1 MTDPIA
7 ADATAAA
14 PATPA
19 TPATPSV
26 PATPATPAAQAGALR
41 LSRAVTL
48 AAFAALAV
56 LSMAWEFWLA
66 PLRPGGS
73 LLALKAVPLVLAIP
87 ALRAGRLR
95 AYQAWSMAILI
106 YLCEGL
112 VRATSDAPP
121 SAWLAILEAVLA
133 LAAFGAILVYTR
145 ARRLAA
151 GPAH

>member
-1 MTDPIA
+1 MRGLTTTKSPTDTPTQYRSNPA
-7 ADATAAA
+7 RA
-14 PATPA
+14 P
-19 TPATPSV
+19 
-26 PATPATPAAQAGALR
+26 
-41 LSRAVTL
+41 L
-48 AAFAALAV
+48 AYLAV
-56 LSMAWEFWLA
+56 LAGAGVFG
-66 PLRPGGS
+66 PPPVRPGGS
-73 LLALKAVPLVLAIP
+73 LFGLRGVPRGGASRGW
-87 ALRAGRLR
+87 RAGRLR
-95 AYQAWSMAILI
+95 ADQAWSMAILI

>member
-1 MTDPIA
+1 MIRAMTDPIA
-7 ADATAAA
+7 ANAA
-14 PATPA
+14 PGAP
-19 TPATPSV
+19 P
-26 PATPATPAAQAGALR
+26 AQAGTLR
-41 LSRAVTL
+41 VSRAITL
-48 AAFAALAV
+48 AAFAALAG

-73 LLALKAVPLVLAIP
+73 LLALKAVPLALAIP

-121 SAWLAILEAVLA
+121 SAWLAALETVLA
-133 LAAFGAILVYTR
+133 LVAFGAILAYTR

-151 GPAH
+151 GPAR